1 MSSVPF
7 SLCLFPSI
15 QSDSEQKTAESEI
28 LIDAAPSMAET
39 PLVRMTDTCPS
50 LPKPG

>member
-7 SLCLFPSI
+7 SLCWFPSI
-15 QSDSEQKTAESEI
+15 QRDSEQKTAESEI

-39 PLVRMTDTCPS
+39 PLVRIPDPCPS
-50 LPKPG
+50 LPMPG